1 MADKNQLRREGRQ
14 IRHMRVRRKVQ
25 GTADRPRL
33 TIFRSLSNVYCQLID
48 DEKGVTLAA
57 ASTLTAEIKQKLG
70 ERRGNVKASEAVGEA
85 IAKLAQTKG
94 IKKVCFDR
102 AGYKFH
108 GRVKALADAARKAG
122 LEF

>member
-1 MADKNQLRREGRQ
+1 MDKNRARREGRE
-14 IRHMRVRRKVQ
+14 IRHMRVRRKVA
-25 GTADRPRL
+25 GTAERPRL

-48 DEKGVTLAA
+48 DEKGLTIAA
-57 ASTLTAEIKQKLG
+57 ASTLTPEIKQQLG
-70 ERRGNVKASEAVGEA
+70 EKRGNVKASEAVGTT
-85 IAKLAQTKG
+85 IAKLAQAKG

-102 AGYKFH
+102 AGYRYH

>member
-48 DEKGVTLAA
+48 DEKGMTLAA
-57 ASTLTAEIKQKLG
+57 ASTLTPEVKQKLG
-70 ERRGNVKASEAVGEA
+70 EKRGNVKASEAVGET
-85 IAKLAQTKG
+85 IAKLAQSKG

>member
-1 MADKNQLRREGRQ
+1 MDKNQARRQGRE

-25 GTADRPRL
+25 GTAERPRL

-48 DEKGVTLAA
+48 DEQGQTLCA
-57 ASTLTAEIKQKLG
+57 ASTLTAEIKQALG
-70 ERRGNVKASEAVGEA
+70 DKRGNVKASEQVGA
-85 IAKLAQTKG
+85 TIAQLAAAKG

-102 AGYKFH
+102 AGYKYH

>member
-1 MADKNQLRREGRQ
+1 MDKNRARREGRER
-14 IRHMRVRRKVQ
+14 RHLRVRRKVM
-25 GTADRPRL
+25 GTAERPRL

-48 DEKGVTLAA
+48 DQKGLTVAA
-57 ASTLTAEIKQKLG
+57 ASTLNPEIKQKLG
-70 ERRGNVKASEAVGEA
+70 EKRGNVKASEAVGEQ
-85 IAKLAQTKG
+85 IAKLAQAKG

-102 AGYKFH
+102 AGYRYH

>member
-1 MADKNQLRREGRQ
+1 MDKNQARREGRQ
-14 IRHMRVRRKVQ
+14 IRHLRVRNKVK
-25 GTADRPRL
+25 GTAERPRL

-48 DEKGVTLAA
+48 DEKSVTIAA
-57 ASTLTAEIKQKLG
+57 ASTMTSEIKAQLG
-70 ERRGNVKASEAVGEA
+70 AKRGNVKASEAVGET
-85 IAKLAQTKG
+85 IAKLAQAKG

-102 AGYKFH
+102 AGYKYH

>member
-1 MADKNQLRREGRQ
+1 MDKNQKRREGRE
-14 IRHMRVRRKVQ
+14 IRHMRVRRKVA
-25 GTADRPRL
+25 GTAQQPRL

-48 DEKGVTLAA
+48 DETGVTLCA

-70 ERRGNVKASEAVGEA
+70 EKRGNVKASEAVGET
-85 IAKLAQTKG
+85 IAKLASAKG

-102 AGYKFH
+102 AGYKYH

>member
-1 MADKNQLRREGRQ
+1 MDKNRARREGRER
-14 IRHMRVRRKVQ
+14 RHLRVRRKVM
-25 GTADRPRL
+25 GTAERPRL

-48 DEKGVTLAA
+48 DQKGLTVAS
-57 ASTLTAEIKQKLG
+57 ASTLTPEIKQKLG
-70 ERRGNVKASEAVGEA
+70 EKRGNVKASEAVGEQ
-85 IAKLAQTKG
+85 IAKLAQAKG

-102 AGYKFH
+102 AGYRYH